1 MKKLLL
7 AFEDF
12 DFTKD
17 FFNLIALKFSEEI
30 IVSGITNNIKETTS
44 HFLKYFPDIICT
56 DADTYINICDK
67 ISSFEPI
74 YFIIDNKKLLNI
86 PKNTSNMN
94 ISDSFKDLVYQFK
107 SIFSNSVTRKL
118 ELKLYKQFHDLN
130 FNFKLSGTRY
140 LFEAILFV
148 YEHNNLYAL
157 DNMKKNI
164 YPEVSNKYHT
174 NPNKVKWNIEKSI
187 SYMYEFNKNN
197 FPRINWRILKLWIW
211 PKT

>member
-7 AFEDF
+7 AFGDF

-17 FFNLIALKFSEEI
+17 FFNLISLKFSEEI

-44 HFLKYFPDIICT
+44 YFLKYFPDIICT
-56 DADTYINICDK
+56 DAETYVNICDK

-74 YFIIDNKKLLNI
+74 YFIIDDKKILNI

-107 SIFSNSVTRKL
+107 CIFNNSVTRKL
-118 ELKLYKQFHDLN
+118 ELKLYKQFQDLN

-148 YEHNNLYAL
+148 HEHNNLYAL

-174 NPNKVKWNIEKSI
+174 NPSKVKWNIEKSI

-197 FPRINWRILKLWIW
+197 FPRTN
-211 PKT
+211 